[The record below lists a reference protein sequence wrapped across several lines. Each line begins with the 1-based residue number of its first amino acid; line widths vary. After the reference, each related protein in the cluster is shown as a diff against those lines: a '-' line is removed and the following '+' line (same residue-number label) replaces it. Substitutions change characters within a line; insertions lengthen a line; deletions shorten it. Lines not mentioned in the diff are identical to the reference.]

1 MVSVQSIDHH
11 GHGYLGQ
18 THAAVSVMSDIP
30 TAENIAAL
38 ILPTCEPEI
47 NEKSSRQKEDAYLV
61 SKVEQTDGKA
71 TEDNGEVQP

>member
-1 MVSVQSIDHH
+1 
-11 GHGYLGQ
+11 
-18 THAAVSVMSDIP
+18 MSDIP

>member
-1 MVSVQSIDHH
+1 
-11 GHGYLGQ
+11 
-18 THAAVSVMSDIP
+18 MSDIP

-38 ILPTCEPEI
+38 ILPTCEQEI